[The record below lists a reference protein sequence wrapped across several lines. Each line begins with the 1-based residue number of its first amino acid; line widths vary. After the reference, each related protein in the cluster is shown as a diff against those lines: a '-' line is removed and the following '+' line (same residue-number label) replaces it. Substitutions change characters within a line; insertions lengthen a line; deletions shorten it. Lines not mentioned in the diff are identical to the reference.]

1 MSDMFT
7 SIRQLALRNLS
18 ETVSSSVD
26 SSADAA
32 KRTDEAARATGF
44 AIPEL
49 QRLVD
54 QFYGEVKRLSLDLYE
69 EALLDR
75 PAVDNALSWL
85 AENLG
90 ATARSGSLLRDT
102 KSASTHEALIRT
114 WYQQAQTRSCENET
128 HAI

>member
-7 SIRQLALRNLS
+7 SIRLLALRNLS
-18 ETVSSSVD
+18 EAVSSSVD

-32 KRTDEAARATGF
+32 KRADEAARATGF

-49 QRLVD
+49 KRLEG
-54 QFYGEVKRLSLDLYE
+54 QFYSEVERLSLDLYE

-90 ATARSGSLLRDT
+90 ATARS
-102 KSASTHEALIRT
+102 
-114 WYQQAQTRSCENET
+114 
-128 HAI
+128 